1 MGFELTMTALTSVKA
16 PEDIAY
22 FAADSAELDTVN
34 VKCFCSRDYG
44 KFISCFIETGKPA
57 ASILAKAMGGDVI
70 GDKLVNFIVA
80 IPPDFACKGRD
91 ERQMVTSGRCLCRR
105 GYSKQVT
112 RMAA

>member
-1 MGFELTMTALTSVKA
+1 MTAHTSVTA
-16 PEDIAY
+16 PEDIATL
-22 FAADSAELDTVN
+22 AADSAELDTVN

-44 KFISCFIETGKPA
+44 KYISCFIETGKPA

-70 GDKLVNFIVA
+70 GEKLVNFIVA
-80 IPPDFACKGRD
+80 IPPEFACKGRD

-105 GYSKQVT
+105 GYSKQES